1 MKIFFILL
9 SLILFQNT
17 LTYADDNTSKKQ
29 NIDIDKNLETIQK
42 IYKNDNMQ
50 SISKIELIY
59 SQPINWYLILLPIST
74 IVIVIAS
81 FLMTRRQ
88 LEEKTKESINSF
100 DKTIEKQTELSKNE
114 IKLEVLS
121 KNRQAWINSLRNEL
135 SEFMGLVSAIKNHTI
150 IMRGDERLVSVK
162 DNFNKIRIDTNKL
175 DTIKYKIY
183 LLINPNEENSKKL
196 IALLEPIKTKVL
208 QEENVDNEIQ
218 QLIDI
223 SQKILKYEWNRVK
236 ELK

>member
-1 MKIFFILL
+1 
-9 SLILFQNT
+9 
-17 LTYADDNTSKKQ
+17 
-29 NIDIDKNLETIQK
+29 
-42 IYKNDNMQ
+42 
-50 SISKIELIY
+50 
-59 SQPINWYLILLPIST
+59 
-74 IVIVIAS
+74 
-81 FLMTRRQ
+81 MTRRQ

-150 IMRGDERLVSVK
+150 IMRGDDRLVLVK
-162 DNFNKIRIDTNKL
+162 DSFNKIHIDTNKL

>member
-9 SLILFQNT
+9 SLMLFQNT
-17 LTYADDNTSKKQ
+17 LTYADESTSKKQ
-29 NIDIDKNLETIQK
+29 NIDIDKSLKTIQK
-42 IYKNDNMQ
+42 IHKNNNMK
-50 SISKIELIY
+50 SIPKIELIY
-59 SQPINWYLILLPIST
+59 SQPTNWYLILLPIST
-74 IVIVIAS
+74 IVIVIVS

-150 IMRGDERLVSVK
+150 IMRGDDRLVSVK
-162 DNFNKIRIDTNKL
+162 DNFNKIHIDTNKL

-208 QEENVDNEIQ
+208 QEENVDDEIQ
-218 QLIDI
+218 QLIEI